1 MIEELVALIK
11 LVVFYSGK
19 HPLLVTIEYF
29 WTVFQHLDRVI
40 IYEPL
45 YFCNEWLLY
54 PIMSRQN

>member
-19 HPLLVTIEYF
+19 HPLLVAMEYF

-45 YFCNEWLLY
+45 CIFATNGYCIL
-54 PIMSRQN
+54 